1 MCTLGGRHRVESR
14 GGYNPTQTQQT
25 ANGAGTTHLPV
36 LRRNS
41 NVSFI
46 LQCDRSFRVG
56 GHDRGL
62 LYVVG
67 GGELA
72 GGGVM
77 GEVVFTGRAKVGW

>member
-1 MCTLGGRHRVESR
+1 VSR
-14 GGYNPTQTQQT
+14 GWHNPTQTQQPT
-25 ANGAGTTHLPV
+25 NGSGTTHLPV

-46 LQCDRSFRVG
+46 LQRDRSFGVG

-72 GGGVM
+72 GGEVM
-77 GEVVFTGRAKVGW
+77 GEVVFAGAREGGVVG